1 MAVWGDHNHGMISCS
16 KIDGDVN
23 IIALDDEKLGEV
35 ISTVT
40 PIADVACEYWDAK
53 LV

>member
-1 MAVWGDHNHGMISCS
+1 MAIWSDHNHRIISCS
-16 KIDGDVN
+16 KINGDIN
-23 IIALDDEKLGEV
+23 IIALDDKKIGEV

-40 PIADVACEYWDAK
+40 PIAYVACEYWDAK